1 MRIYKAGLLFF
12 ASLIVTGFSGTK
24 ALAAPTDYLNPD
36 YYLGKSVAGA
46 LMLAGTMGYGQY
58 KVVTDA
64 QLSQRLEA
72 AKRLVMKD
80 PFYNYR
86 FKDIQLVV
94 IQGNEGEPN
103 AFSLGPVIFVTQ
115 SLGKVLNDRQLTA
128 VLTHEIAHSHKGHFA
143 QRIPM
148 PLGAIIYEAT
158 QLLISGKSSSSAS
171 LKHFTEMVQGN
182 IETVHLATE
191 IQADCLAANQLNY
204 LQQRGLP
211 NNANDLVDA
220 TNALY
225 GEDVTELKDDYG
237 DPGIIRAKII
247 KSKQYAIFGCDIF

>member
-1 MRIYKAGLLFF
+1 MKVFTVRLFF
-12 ASLIVTGFSGTK
+12 FVSLMAIGFSGAK
-24 ALAAPTDYLNPD
+24 AFAAPTDYLNPD
-36 YYLGKSVAGA
+36 YYLGKSIAEV
-46 LMLAGTMGYGQY
+46 LMLAGTMGYGEY
-58 KVVTDA
+58 KVVADP
-64 QLSQRLEA
+64 QLSQRLSA
-72 AKRLVMKD
+72 AQRLVMSN

-86 FKDIQLVV
+86 FKDIQVVV
-94 IQGNEGEPN
+94 IQGAKGEPN

-115 SLGKVLNDRQLTA
+115 SLGMALNDRQLTA
-128 VLTHEIAHSHKGHFA
+128 VLTHEMAHSHEGHFA

-148 PLGAIIYEAT
+148 PLGAIVYQAT
-158 QLLISGKSSSSAS
+158 QLLISGRTSSPAS
-171 LKHFTEMVQGN
+171 LKNFTDMVREN

-204 LQQRGLP
+204 LHQRGF
-211 NNANDLVDA
+211 ANTASDLVDA

-247 KSKQYAIFGCDIF
+247 KSNQYAIFGCNIF